1 MSIEKIIQTTLQNS
15 AEVSSLLTGGIYTIQ
30 DTGRTGLTF
39 TSTPQAFNG
48 PSILPCAMVKE
59 RRRYFNQQIR
69 DQGEQVASFH
79 QAVEIRL
86 YQDNGLDVIQ
96 EALKAIYKVLHDK
109 RIDNTMFTIVAV
121 RQGRWAE
128 ELNGAIEIVIDV
140 DAQGLEKPGE

>member
-59 RRRYFNQQIR
+59 RHRYFNQQIR

-79 QAVEIRL
+79 QAVHA
-86 YQDNGLDVIQ
+86 LDVIQ

-109 RIDNTMFTIVAV
+109 RINNIMFTIVAV